1 MSLFLSLEP
10 NADGTRKQPVQSKR
24 QRHMRIRRAVAIAF
38 LFPFVFT
45 TSVQLFAQSASD
57 SPFRPRT
64 DLNAAKDTIELRERL
79 SRMSD
84 SRGPLDPLG
93 AFLRQAEA
101 DSATVSNST
110 AKSGLAEPERM
121 ADRKSLR
128 DPESERKPGFD
139 SPPQNY
145 RSFESSSDL
154 KASTGFRLL
163 PGPRYTIVQDAT
175 SIPSSLIAA
184 DNFRPVRTVSTI
196 DAESTTRPT
205 LQSPVSLASSNG
217 VPYYYD
223 PNNVI
228 ARYQGPEL
236 PGGNGGIPPQGPITS
251 LPPAYA
257 VQPPLTN
264 PPNAFVP
271 QPTFSGPPPG
281 AFVPQ
286 PTFSGP
292 PPGGFVAPAIIPA
305 QPTTS
310 LPIYPTPP
318 STNVLPPNNS
328 PAVMPNYAPA
338 GSNVPPVGNP
348 IQNGPSSSLVQPG
361 PTYVAPPT
369 YYPGNVNPQGQAP
382 TVSPSDAAMPRYP
395 RPPNIV
401 NTQPFVSAPP
411 NQFDACYMVSPS
423 VYRRA
428 YNNPCDAPNA
438 GNSYTSGP
446 NSGRTGSPFSY
457 VPPTYMA
464 SNLYRSP
471 PYPILVGFGQDL
483 NGAYFSRGIVGQPKA
498 YLDGQPI
505 RNFVRYLTP

>member
-1 MSLFLSLEP
+1 MSSSSRLESNANRTRHQRFLSI
-10 NADGTRKQPVQSKR
+10 RKHR
-24 QRHMRIRRAVAIAF
+24 LLMHTTVALI
-38 LFPFVFT
+38 VVCI
-45 TSVQLFAQSASD
+45 TSVHSFAQTAND

-64 DLNAAKDTIELRERL
+64 DVNAAKDTIELRERL

-101 DSATVSNST
+101 DSASVSKST
-110 AKSGLAEPERM
+110 GKSGLVEPERM

-139 SPPQNY
+139 SPPRDY
-145 RSFESSSDL
+145 RSYESPSDL
-154 KASTGFRLL
+154 KATTGLRLL
-163 PGPRYTIVQDAT
+163 PSPRYTIVQDAT
-175 SIPSSLIAA
+175 YVPSNLIAA
-184 DNFRPVRTVSTI
+184 DNFRPVRTVSTV
-196 DAESTTRPT
+196 DVESTTRPT

-223 PNNVI
+223 PNSVI

-236 PGGNGGIPPQGPITS
+236 PGGNGGIPPAGPVNG
-251 LPPAYA
+251 LPPAFA
-257 VQPPLTN
+257 GQPPLTN
-264 PPNAFVP
+264 QPNGFAP
-271 QPTFSGPPPG
+271 QP
-281 AFVPQ
+281 AF
-286 PTFSGP
+286 TGP
-292 PPGGFVAPAIIPA
+292 PPGGFVAPIITPA
-305 QPTTS
+305 QPTPS
-310 LPIYPTPP
+310 LPIYPTQP
-318 STNVLPPNNS
+318 TANVLPTNNS
-328 PAVMPNYAPA
+328 PAVVPSYVPSGSVAPPI
-338 GSNVPPVGNP
+338 GSP
-348 IQNGPSSSLVQPG
+348 IPNGPVNSMVQPG

-369 YYPGNVNPQGQAP
+369 YYPNNVNPQTQAP
-382 TVSPSDAAMPRYP
+382 TVSPGDAGMPRYP

-401 NTQPFVSAPP
+401 NNQPFVSAPP

-423 VYRRA
+423 VYRQA
-428 YNNPCDAPNA
+428 YNNPCDAPYA
-438 GNSYTSGP
+438 GNSYTGGP

-505 RNFVRYLTP
+505 RNFLRYLTP

>member
-1 MSLFLSLEP
+1 MSLILSLEP
-10 NADGTRKQPVQSKR
+10 NADWTRKQPVRSKR

-64 DLNAAKDTIELRERL
+64 DANAAKDTIELRERL

-110 AKSGLAEPERM
+110 AKSGLVEPERM

-139 SPPQNY
+139 SP
-145 RSFESSSDL
+145 SDL
-154 KASTGFRLL
+154 KASTGLRLL
-163 PGPRYTIVQDAT
+163 PGPRYTVVQDAT
-175 SIPSSLIAA
+175 SVPSNLIAA
-184 DNFRPVRTVSTI
+184 DNFRPVRTVSTA
-196 DAESTTRPT
+196 DVESQTRPT
-205 LQSPVSLASSNG
+205 LQGPVSLASSNG
-217 VPYYYD
+217 VPYYYG

-236 PGGNGGIPPQGPITS
+236 PGGNGGIPPQGPVTS

-257 VQPPLTN
+257 GQPPLTN
-264 PPNAFVP
+264 QPN
-271 QPTFSGPPPG
+271 

-292 PPGGFVAPAIIPA
+292 PPGGFVAPAINPA

-310 LPIYPTPP
+310 PPIYPTQPP
-318 STNVLPPNNS
+318 ANVLPPNNS
-328 PAVMPNYAPA
+328 PAVMPSYVPSSPA
-338 GSNVPPVGNP
+338 VPPVGSP
-348 IQNGPSSSLVQPG
+348 IPNGPANSMVQPG

-369 YYPGNVNPQGQAP
+369 YYPSNVNPQAFIP
-382 TVSPSDAAMPRYP
+382 TSSPGDAGMPRYP
-395 RPPNIV
+395 RPPNLV
-401 NTQPFVSAPP
+401 NNTS
-411 NQFDACYMVSPS
+411 NQADACNMVSPS
-423 VYRRA
+423 VSRQA
-428 YNNPCDAPNA
+428 YSNPCDAPYS
-438 GNSYTSGP
+438 GNSYTGGP